1 MANINFRRM
10 GDAINLFRSGMR
22 DKDYREDRQLQKKDR
37 AYKDRLEKASGEIA
51 TKRIQDPEEILRLAA
66 EYEVNPM
73 DLHQVLSDFKKF
85 EHQQNQMKEFSSQ
98 AKYNQGVRAANEA
111 QRGRKDAFMTD
122 VAGSGLPGGK
132 FSPEI
137 NPAGAMYADNPDPT
151 QVKGKMVREG
161 VAAGVR
167 LPEIG
172 ALAETLGLPST
183 PGVGPTEKPIPFK
196 SRTMYKGKQEV
207 VVNTEAEQ
215 QAAFNQGFK
224 SIKDTT
230 AEWKPLADT
239 YFKSNSWVMDK
250 KNKPNPKRVTSVRKA
265 ANWIGREAEGT
276 LDADQATNKAVAFLT
291 GAEEIPKPI
300 KSTRDIMKAATVVRQ
315 MLAEDQLPEMIAMA
329 LKKKGANKAQI
340 QQIMSVA
347 RGETMPDRGGQRGLI
362 PTLE

>member
-1 MANINFRRM
+1 MGVNFKALAQIPGMYRAGQEAGYRREQ
-10 GDAINLFRSGMR
+10 
-22 DKDYREDRQLQKKDR
+22 RETARKDR
-37 AYKDRLEKASGEIA
+37 AYQDRLEEASGKIVNMPGI
-51 TKRIQDPEEILRLAA
+51 TGDQVLALA
-66 EYEVNPM
+66 SEYEVNPM
-73 DLHQVLSDFKKF
+73 DLHKVLSDFKKF
-85 EHQQNQMKEFSSQ
+85 EHQQNQMNEFSSQ